1 MELFKNQFVRVIA
14 RVIDNKFQIE
24 TYERASNYCY
34 GKGVQEALR
43 WASPAEK
50 GRLMGFTFMYE
61 VHE

>member
-14 RVIDNKFQIE
+14 HVVEDKFEIR
-24 TYERASNYCY
+24 TYERASNYIY

-50 GRLMGFTFMYE
+50 SRLMGFTFMYE